1 MTQSAWPWRDC
12 EWKESSACM
21 VRSCA
26 KQQGRRGMRS
36 SGAGSGLQRAAPRQ
50 QPAAPQRRRGAGFG
64 PAFQAGAVNPVVLG
78 PPATAPWRPVRRS
91 TGPSVSRPGF
101 AVCAGGTRFAP
112 KSSRAPTCK
121 CQFPHRDAKSHV
133 SAESGPVVNQSIDE
147 AAGHAARPDR
157 TTHRCTETPVN
168 EPQQEAAR
176 VKEKGGLQEH
186 VSAFVVVL
194 EIQ

>member
-1 MTQSAWPWRDC
+1 MRQVRRFTAPTCSARY
-12 EWKESSACM
+12 SA
-21 VRSCA
+21 
-26 KQQGRRGMRS
+26 
-36 SGAGSGLQRAAPRQ
+36 L
-50 QPAAPQRRRGAGFG
+50 PAASSTPTQARCRFWACLPSRGGESCRG
-64 PAFQAGAVNPVVLG
+64 QPVVLG

-147 AAGHAARPDR
+147 AAGRAARPDR